1 MNQPIEISLRASRLL
16 AMILAVA
23 HLLALAISWML
34 TLHWT
39 MRLGLS
45 AMVAISAALTL
56 RRLLNADIDAI
67 RVNVKGEFSARDG
80 GGEWL
85 DAAVLGDSFVAPYL
99 TLLHLKLHDKP
110 GRRYVILV
118 PDAVAADEF
127 RRLRVWLKWRDS
139 LDS

>member
-1 MNQPIEISLRASRLL
+1 MLL
-16 AMILAVA
+16 VAA

-45 AMVAISAALTL
+45 ALIALSAALTL
-56 RRLLNADIDAI
+56 RRLLNTDIDAI
-67 RVNVKGEFSARDG
+67 RVNIKGEFLLHS

-85 DAAVLGDSFVAPYL
+85 DAAVLGSSFVAPYL
-99 TLLHLKLHDKP
+99 TLLHLKLDDRH
-110 GRRYVILV
+110 GQLTVILM

-127 RRLRVWLKWRDS
+127 RRLRVWLKWRDQAS
-139 LDS
+139 LLP